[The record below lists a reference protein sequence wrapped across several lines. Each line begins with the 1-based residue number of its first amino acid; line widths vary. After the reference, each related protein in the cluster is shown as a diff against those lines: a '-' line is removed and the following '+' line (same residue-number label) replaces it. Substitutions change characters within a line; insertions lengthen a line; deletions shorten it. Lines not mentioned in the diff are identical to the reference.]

1 MAATEEQTAVINHR
15 GSPLLIPAVPGSGKT
30 YSMCQRCVSLLRE
43 GVSPERILVMMFNVS
58 AREDFTRRLS
68 IETKKHNVS
77 MPEVQTF
84 HAFGMKLCKA
94 MERKGMLP
102 AYRLED
108 KNWVFTKM
116 AKAALVMANEGLDD
130 DDKIE
135 LEHSNVEA
143 LLAHIEFVKNEFK
156 EISKQALP
164 EIEDG
169 YIYAIKHFEDM
180 RHEARL
186 RSFTDLIYDP
196 AVKIASDE
204 AIQRWVGNRYDHM
217 IGDEAQD
224 MNQLQ
229 IMLMTWIAGS
239 RAEVCIVGDEDQS
252 VYAWRGGRP
261 EYMVHLF
268 EKQFPNCKRLPLT
281 ATFRYGHQVALM
293 ANHVISKN
301 QLRTE
306 KLCLPQSNRDT
317 KVEFYRTGQ
326 VKDGHHVGDAIQKWT
341 ASGRRHSETV
351 VLVREYSHT
360 VSIEAEL
367 LNRNIPYKIV
377 GASPFFERKEALSI
391 RGLLSLVKG
400 GFAQVLDIESRKA
413 MIKALLSVPTSYLK
427 SELIDHLADQHY
439 PTAASFLNALK
450 SLLSSKQIGQSAK
463 QLLNKKINAIEFA
476 LRVGANGKASLFLRS
491 YIDEIDLKAALL
503 KESAKYE
510 SAIAKYYTISQI
522 VELADSSKVPTQEML
537 FFLDGLKV
545 RYDEMSNTDPV
556 LITSAHRSKGL
567 EWPHVILPFLSEGT
581 FPAYDLDE
589 GISVDEME
597 SERRLFFVA
606 ITRCTD
612 LLSLI
617 HPTDPVLE
625 TRAKGGT
632 HILPEY
638 SQYNASR
645 FLYESNMAFSM
656 FIADH
661 IQRGTD
667 QATIT
672 QLVSKMDSNQAQL
685 LKTYLQRYFA

>member
-1 MAATEEQTAVINHR
+1 MAATFEQSAVIAHR

-30 YSMCQRCVSLLRE
+30 FAMVHRCVSLLKE
-43 GVSPERILVMMFNVS
+43 GVSPERLLVMMFNVS
-58 AREDFTRRLS
+58 AREDFVRRLTV
-68 IETKKHNVS
+68 ETKKNHVA

-94 MERKGMLP
+94 MECKGMLP
-102 AYRLED
+102 SYKLED

-116 AKAALVMANEGLDD
+116 ARAALIKANESLTDD
-130 DDKIE
+130 EKIE
-135 LEHSNVEA
+135 LEHSNIEA
-143 LLAHIEFVKNEFK
+143 LLAHIEYAKNEFK
-156 EISKQALP
+156 EINKQSLP
-164 EIEDG
+164 EIQEG

-196 AVKIASDE
+196 AVRIASDD
-204 AIQRWVGNRYDHM
+204 AIQQWVANRYEHM

-229 IMLMTWIAGS
+229 IMLMTWIAGT

-268 EKQFPNCKRLPLT
+268 EKQFPNCTRLPLT

-301 QLRTE
+301 KLRTE
-306 KLCLPQSNRDT
+306 KLCLPHSNRET
-317 KVEFYRTGQ
+317 KVDFYRTGQ
-326 VKDGHHVGDAIQKWT
+326 IKDGQHVADAIQKWVT
-341 ASGRRHSETV
+341 AGRSYSETV

-400 GFAQVLDIESRKA
+400 GFAQVLDIDSRKA

-427 SELIDHLADQHY
+427 ADLIDRLADQHY
-439 PTAASFLNALK
+439 PTAVSFLSTLK
-450 SLLSSKQIGQSAK
+450 SLLSSKEIGQSAK

-476 LRVGANGKASLFLRS
+476 LRVGAKGNAALFLRS
-491 YIDEIDLKAALL
+491 YIDEVDLKAALL

-522 VELADSSKVPTQEML
+522 VELADTYKVPTQEML

-545 RYDEMSNTDPV
+545 RYDEMSNTESV

-567 EWPHVILPFLSEGT
+567 EWPHVIVPFLSEGT

-589 GISVDEME
+589 GITEDEME

-612 LLSLI
+612 LLSLV
-617 HPTDPVLE
+617 HPTDSVLE

-656 FIADH
+656 FVADH
-661 IQRGTD
+661 LQRGSD
-667 QATIT
+667 QETLNG
-672 QLVSKMDSNQAQL
+672 LVSKMDAKQSTIF
-685 LKTYLQRYFA
+685 KSYLQRYFV